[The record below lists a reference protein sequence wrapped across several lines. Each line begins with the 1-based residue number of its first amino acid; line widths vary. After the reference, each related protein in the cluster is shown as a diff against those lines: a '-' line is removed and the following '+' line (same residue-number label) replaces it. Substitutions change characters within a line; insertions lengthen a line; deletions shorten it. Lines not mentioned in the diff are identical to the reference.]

1 MIMFRDVKIL
11 NKQGEDLSESI
22 QSIYKNETKL

>member
-11 NKQGEDLSESI
+11 NKQGKDFSESI
-22 QSIYKNETKL
+22 QSIYKNEI